1 MTDRFLRL
9 MARVVCFCA
18 VVLIVGA
25 ALTGALAPLASICYA
40 AILVPVSIFTFLE

>member
-9 MARVVCFCA
+9 IARVVCFCA
-18 VVLIVGA
+18 VALIVGA